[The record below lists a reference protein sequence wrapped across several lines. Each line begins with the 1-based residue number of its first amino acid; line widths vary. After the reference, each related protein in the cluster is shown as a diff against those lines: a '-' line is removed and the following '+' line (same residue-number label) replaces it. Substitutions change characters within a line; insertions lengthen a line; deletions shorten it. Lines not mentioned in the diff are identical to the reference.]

1 MGISRRDLL
10 GLAGGAVVGG
20 VLSPLPWKLVDDS
33 AIWTQNWSWIARPPR
48 GVTTVRYGSCT
59 LCAAGCG
66 LQARMCGAAVF
77 GLAPARGGA
86 LCPAVYGAHQLPYH
100 ERRLRLGI
108 VRGKDTNPEEALKT
122 AITAIREAG
131 PRVAFIDERPGRT
144 LTLLAR
150 RVFGRI
156 GGRVLAAPQAEDGTL
171 AALESLAGMEGG
183 TLGYDFENAGVVL
196 SLGAPLLDGWGVPDR
211 LPRLWSTRREKDS
224 PMFLHA
230 AGRPSPSALLSDS
243 HYWIHPGSEA
253 ALAAG
258 LAGALVRAGL
268 ARAAAA
274 ALTPEEASAR
284 TGLAAAEIDRIARLL
299 ASRTA
304 IVVGGGDPVAG
315 CMDAAGERV
324 VAGLN
329 VMLGSL
335 GRAGGIVPRHPAPAP
350 DGEAP
355 AGIQRLEAVEDGSL
369 AVLVHDAS
377 TPAVALPDALLRRKL
392 ASGGTVVRLTAYR
405 PEADSAPD
413 IAVPATAFLE
423 ALDDAAGPREARVAS
438 WSVAPALLAPPA
450 GVFSTTQFLA
460 RLGAEVGID
469 AGNLEDLMK
478 RKADAIVRARRGSVR
493 GRDGSIGGPAP
504 TDAAALF
511 KEIQEGAAWVD
522 DPAPLRPIQAR
533 LDQTTLEP
541 AARPHTGLMLVA
553 AGWRGSAGTVPAA
566 PLSTKVELEM
576 RLRPVAGEAR
586 IHPETAADLGL
597 ADGCAVAIETQYGS
611 MRAQVRI
618 EKLSA
623 PGVVEVAACGAERQ
637 SVLKLA
643 GAADPRVGGA
653 VAVRVRRV

>member
-1 MGISRRDLL
+1 
-10 GLAGGAVVGG
+10 
-20 VLSPLPWKLVDDS
+20 
-33 AIWTQNWSWIARPPR
+33 
-48 GVTTVRYGSCT
+48 VRFGSCT
-59 LCAAGCG
+59 LCGAGCG
-66 LQARMCGAAVF
+66 LQARTCGAAVY
-77 GLAPARGGA
+77 GLAPSRGGA

-100 ERRLRLGI
+100 AGRLRSGI
-108 VRGKDTNPEEALKT
+108 VRGKDVKAEEALKA
-122 AITAIREAG
+122 AIAAIREAG
-131 PRVAFIDERPGRT
+131 QRVAFVDERPGRT
-144 LTLLAR
+144 LTLMAR
-150 RVFGRI
+150 RVFAHV
-156 GGRVLAAPQAEDGTL
+156 GGRVVAAPQAEDGTL
-171 AALESLAGMEGG
+171 AAIESMAGLETG
-183 TLGYDFENAGVVL
+183 TLGYDFENVGVVL

-211 LPRLWSTRREKDS
+211 LPRLWSTRREKTS

-230 AGRPSPSALLSDS
+230 GGRLSPSALLSDS
-243 HYWIHPGSEA
+243 HHLIHPGSEA

-268 ARAAAA
+268 ARESGSNFAKAAAA
-274 ALTPEEASAR
+274 ITLEEASAR
-284 TGLAAAEIDRIARLL
+284 TGLAAKEVDRIAQLL
-299 ASRTA
+299 ATGPA
-304 IVVGGGDPVAG
+304 IVIGGGDPVAG

-335 GRAGGIVPRHPAPAP
+335 GRAGGIVPRHAAPVP

-355 AGIQRLEAVEDGSL
+355 ARVSRLEEVEDGSI

-392 ASGGTVVRLTAYR
+392 AAGGTLVRLTAYR

-450 GVFSTTQFLA
+450 GVFSTVQFLA
-460 RLGAEVGID
+460 QLGAEAGID
-469 AGNLEDLMK
+469 AGSLDDLMK
-478 RKADAIVRARRGSVR
+478 RKAEAIVRACRGSVR

-504 TDAAALF
+504 TDAAALL

-522 DPAPLRPIQAR
+522 DPAPLRPVQAR
-533 LDQTTLEP
+533 LDQATLEVV
-541 AARPHTGLMLVA
+541 ARPHTGLMLVA
-553 AGWRGSAGTVPAA
+553 TGWRGSAGTVPAA

-586 IHPETAADLGL
+586 IHPETAAGLGL
-597 ADGCAVAIETQYGS
+597 ADGCVAAIETEYGS
-611 MRAQVRI
+611 MRARVRI

-623 PGVVEVAACGAERQ
+623 PGVVEVAACGTQRQ

-643 GAADPRVGGA
+643 GAADPRAGGA